1 MTSSSE
7 KIWPYKAT
15 GLPPWL
21 LPLHLP
27 TSRETYEGLMN
38 KHRKFHNDYYKIALK
53 HLRVSLQS
61 IAPVI
66 EAFDPLIQM
75 LLLGDRVN
83 EALDE
88 LEKSFKISDTV
99 LQLRMKAAL
108 LEHFSG
114 INNLKL
120 CTCFEDILKKDPT
133 CSNSL
138 ARLVVMH
145 QRDKPAHHSEIVFIY
160 WELMDGNPLQ
170 RSSDVSF
177 SVSL

>member
-1 MTSSSE
+1 MKRGFESDPVSNLVVGLTFCHLWYS
-7 KIWPYKAT
+7 
-15 GLPPWL
+15 GLPKELRWTELDSFGLPSWL

-38 KHRKFHNDYYKIALK
+38 KHRKFHNDYYKSALK
-53 HLRVSLQS
+53 HLLVSLQS
-61 IAPVI
+61 TVPII
-66 EAFDPLIQM
+66 EAFHPLIQM
-75 LLLGDRVN
+75 LLLGDQLN

-114 INNLKL
+114 INNVKL
-120 CTCFEDILKKDPT
+120 YTCFEDILKKDPT

-145 QRDKPAHHSEIVFIY
+145 QRALIVI
-160 WELMDGNPLQ
+160 
-170 RSSDVSF
+170 RV
-177 SVSL
+177 